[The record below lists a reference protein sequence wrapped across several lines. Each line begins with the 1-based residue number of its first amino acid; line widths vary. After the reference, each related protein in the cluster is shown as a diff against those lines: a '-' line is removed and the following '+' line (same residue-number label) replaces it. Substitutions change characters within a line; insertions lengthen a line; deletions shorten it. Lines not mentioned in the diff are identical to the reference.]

1 MMEPQVAAK
10 IHKYRRAV
18 IRDAGSPEAW
28 GRLGMVFQA
37 HGLEVEAT
45 ECYTRAS
52 ELDTEEFR
60 WTYLLANTLADRNT
74 EQALTFAERASQLRP
89 SYAPAHVLVAQLL
102 ERHNRPESALE
113 RYKKAVASD
122 PRCTVAEFGLGRLY
136 LANRDLEVSLE
147 HLRRAAELQP
157 DATPINAFLARVYR
171 RLDDPA
177 SAEREVELA
186 RQPTKEI
193 VLNDPLMAQVMHE
206 AVSSAAYHRGAMRA
220 DAAGDLKNAEA
231 LYRSL
236 LEIRPLD
243 VVIHYQLGNMLARQ
257 GKFPQARDQYR
268 KALDVDLRHA
278 PTLVAFGN
286 MLNYQGKFDEAVRQY
301 RNALDVRPEDTVTRN
316 NLANVLAK
324 KGELEQARA
333 HYQKSLEYEPGNFD
347 AHHNLGQVLA
357 RQGKIEQAIA
367 HYRSALR
374 SKQNVGLVHSHLAL
388 ALVQAGD
395 YRSAWKHAELAQSL
409 GETVPADIL
418 EALEQR
424 MQDPTS
430 KRP

>member
-1 MMEPQVAAK
+1 
-10 IHKYRRAV
+10 
-18 IRDAGSPEAW
+18 
-28 GRLGMVFQA
+28 
-37 HGLEVEAT
+37 
-45 ECYTRAS
+45 
-52 ELDTEEFR
+52 
-60 WTYLLANTLADRNT
+60 
-74 EQALTFAERASQLRP
+74 
-89 SYAPAHVLVAQLL
+89 
-102 ERHNRPESALE
+102 
-113 RYKKAVASD
+113 
-122 PRCTVAEFGLGRLY
+122 
-136 LANRDLEVSLE
+136 
-147 HLRRAAELQP
+147 
-157 DATPINAFLARVYR
+157 
-171 RLDDPA
+171 
-177 SAEREVELA
+177 
-186 RQPTKEI
+186 
-193 VLNDPLMAQVMHE
+193 MAQVMDE
-206 AVSSAAYHRGAMRA
+206 AVSSAAYHRRAMRT
-220 DAAGDLKNAEA
+220 DAAGDFENAEA

-374 SKQNVGLVHSHLAL
+374 SKQNVGLVQQLSVCVFDRTVSVLLRPAAGYDPAPFDAGRLDRVDPGEFPDSVDRGGHQHTA
-388 ALVQAGD
+388 VQAGT
-395 YRSAWKHAELAQSL
+395 AW
-409 GETVPADIL
+409 T
-418 EALEQR
+418 EALQAVDGR
-424 MQDPTS
+424 QAG
-430 KRP
+430 

>member
-1 MMEPQVAAK
+1 MKGVT
-10 IHKYRRAV
+10 HR
-18 IRDAGSPEAW
+18 
-28 GRLGMVFQA
+28 FQ
-37 HGLEVEAT
+37 
-45 ECYTRAS
+45 
-52 ELDTEEFR
+52 LDSG
-60 WTYLLANTLADRNT
+60 Y
-74 EQALTFAERASQLRP
+74 P
-89 SYAPAHVLVAQLL
+89 
-102 ERHNRPESALE
+102 PESALE
-113 RYKKAVASD
+113 RYKKAVAAD
-122 PRCTVAEFGLGRLY
+122 PRCAVAEFGLGRLY

-147 HLRRAAELQP
+147 HLRRAAELQS

-171 RLDDPA
+171 RLDDSA

-193 VLNDPLMAQVMHE
+193 VLNDPLMAQVMDE
-206 AVSSAAYHRGAMRA
+206 AVSSAAYHRRAMRT
-220 DAAGDLKNAEA
+220 DAAGDFENAEA

-243 VVIHYQLGNMLARQ
+243 VVILYQLGNMLARQ

-388 ALVQAGD
+388 ALLH
-395 YRSAWKHAELAQSL
+395 RS
-409 GETVPADIL
+409 G
-418 EALEQR
+418 
-424 MQDPTS
+424 
-430 KRP
+430 